1 MCITPSASLKKR
13 NRGASLVEIV
23 IVMLIMTLIL
33 GATHSF
39 LSSGVFFYRN
49 TVQSLEVQQQALVGL
64 TLMASEMENSNLD
77 KIVLDGDAV
86 ILPSVVA
93 GDGSRLTTENGNQL
107 WQSFVCFL
115 PMVIDEDNTLLVR
128 KHDAINPG
136 VSFPPNPLNPTD
148 GTIRDFAYFE
158 NAPSNSVL
166 ARYLDTLVATKSTDA
181 ITLELTINFS
191 TTRTSDKMTIQSEVY
206 PKN

>member
-1 MCITPSASLKKR
+1 MCITQSASLKR
-13 NRGASLVEIV
+13 LDRGASLVEVV
-23 IVMLIMTLIL
+23 IVMLLMTLIL
-33 GATHSF
+33 GATHTF
-39 LSSGVFFYRN
+39 LSNGVFFYQN

-86 ILPSVVA
+86 IFPSVIA
-93 GDGSRLTTENGNQL
+93 GDGTRVTTENGNQL

-115 PMVIDEDNTLLVR
+115 PATVNGTDLLVR
-128 KHDAINPG
+128 KHDPINPG
-136 VSFPPNPLNPTD
+136 VAFPPSPNNPPD
-148 GTIRDFAYFE
+148 GTLRDLAYFQS
-158 NAPSNSVL
+158 APSSSIL
-166 ARYLDTLVATKSTDA
+166 ARYLNSLVATKSTDA

-191 TTRTSDKMTIQSEVY
+191 ATRTSDRMTIQTEVY